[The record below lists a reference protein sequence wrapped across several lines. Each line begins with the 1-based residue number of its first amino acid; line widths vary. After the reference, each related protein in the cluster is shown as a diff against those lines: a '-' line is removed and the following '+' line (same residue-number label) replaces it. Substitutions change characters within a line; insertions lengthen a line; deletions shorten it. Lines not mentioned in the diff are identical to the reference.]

1 MAPLAAPVRG
11 HDGVRRGMDQ
21 GPGAF
26 MLDEVRESRAPQPGP
41 ALARLLEAPMRPGLL
56 RWIGLRPARRA
67 PVLVVEHAT
76 LVPGTGLEGDRYAG
90 TGRAARQVTI
100 LAAEDLA
107 AIAAFTGRDV
117 APATL
122 RRNLLVAGVNLHA
135 LKHRRFRIGPAL
147 LEWSGEC
154 HPCSRMEEALGVGGY
169 NAMRMRGGITARVIE
184 GGAITLGDAVAA
196 A

>member
-1 MAPLAAPVRG
+1 
-11 HDGVRRGMDQ
+11 MDQ

-26 MLDEVRESRAPQPGP
+26 VLDDARETRAPQPGP
-41 ALARLLEAPMRPGLL
+41 ALARLLDAPMRPGAL

-67 PVLVVEHAT
+67 PVSAVDRAL
-76 LVPGTGLEGDRYAG
+76 LVPGAGLEGDRYAG

-107 AIAAFTGRDV
+107 AIAAFLGRAV
-117 APATL
+117 EPATL

-135 LKHRRFRIGPAL
+135 LKHRRFRVGPAL

-184 GGAITLGDAVAA
+184 GGTIALGDAVAA
-196 A
+196 G